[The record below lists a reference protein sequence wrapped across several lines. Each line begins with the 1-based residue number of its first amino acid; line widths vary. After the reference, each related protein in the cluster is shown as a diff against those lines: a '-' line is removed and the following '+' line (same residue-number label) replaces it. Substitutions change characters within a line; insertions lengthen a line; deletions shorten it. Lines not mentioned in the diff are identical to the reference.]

1 MALTPTKDETE
12 DDEQGLIASTIDL
25 ALTPIRPFISRPALR
40 TYLKTFLLLSTALVL
55 FAAACTAYATFYWN
69 YVPALGFER
78 EAWLQFDDVHG
89 TFADIRREGNGEAG
103 LVKGTVTHP
112 WAEVD
117 LRGEVV
123 SQQGYDVVIEV
134 TMPRTQ
140 GNREAGNWMLD
151 VSLLASPTR
160 TSGDSEVLARS
171 RRPAIMTYRSSPTEL
186 VHRLASL
193 PRSLVSTQQSEA
205 ETLVLPVFDQV
216 SFPKGTANLPST
228 LRLELQ
234 SPRRLEIY
242 AVLVKFR
249 ARFRGLRWLMYNHRI
264 LSAFIFTSAFW
275 GVEVVVAGIVWLL
288 VASKLGGSSEKVHSS
303 KTEQRGR
310 IKHEH
315 DDDDGGVGMSDAER
329 QFPTLSSQA
338 PLRYRA
344 VKVEGPGVVKI
355 EAEEEISVQD
365 LRDALP
371 VGGEA
376 DDEDEDADL
385 FLDSGIGTSLESSN
399 TRPGGSVRKRRSKE
413 SGPPGPVGDGGW

>member
-55 FAAACTAYATFYWN
+55 FGAACAAYATFYWN

-89 TFADIRREGNGEAG
+89 TSARIGSEGKGAAG
-103 LVKGTVTHP
+103 LEERIVKHP

-123 SQQGYDVVIEV
+123 SQQGYDVVVEI

-160 TSGDSEVLARS
+160 TSGDTEVLARS

-205 ETLVLPVFDQV
+205 ETLVLPIFDQV

-242 AVLVKFR
+242 TVLVKFR

-264 LSAFIFTSAFW
+264 LSAFIFISAFW

-288 VASKLGGSSEKVHSS
+288 VASKLGGSSDKVHNG
-303 KTEQRGR
+303 KTEPRGR

-315 DDDDGGVGMSDAER
+315 EDDDGGIGMSDTER
-329 QFPTLSSQA
+329 QFPTLSSQ
-338 PLRYRA
+338 
-344 VKVEGPGVVKI
+344 
-355 EAEEEISVQD
+355 
-365 LRDALP
+365 
-371 VGGEA
+371 
-376 DDEDEDADL
+376 
-385 FLDSGIGTSLESSN
+385 
-399 TRPGGSVRKRRSKE
+399 
-413 SGPPGPVGDGGW
+413 

>member
-1 MALTPTKDETE
+1 MALTPTKGETE

-25 ALTPIRPFISRPALR
+25 ALTPIRPFVSRPALR
-40 TYLKTFLLLSTALVL
+40 TYLKSFLLLSAALVL
-55 FAAACTAYATFYWN
+55 FGAACTAYATFYWN

-78 EAWLQFDDVHG
+78 EAWLQFDDVHDASVG
-89 TFADIRREGNGEAG
+89 TGRERESSHGQ
-103 LVKGTVTHP
+103 VQGTITHP

-123 SQQGYDVVIEV
+123 SQQGYDVVVEI

-205 ETLVLPVFDQV
+205 ETLVLSVFNQV
-216 SFPKGTANLPST
+216 SFPKGSTNLPST

-242 AVLVKFR
+242 SVLVKFR

-264 LSAFIFTSAFW
+264 LSAFIFISAFW

-288 VASKLGGSSEKVHSS
+288 VASKFGGPSDNVHSG

-310 IKHEH
+310 VKHEYN
-315 DDDDGGVGMSDAER
+315 DDGEV
-329 QFPTLSSQA
+329 
-338 PLRYRA
+338 
-344 VKVEGPGVVKI
+344 
-355 EAEEEISVQD
+355 
-365 LRDALP
+365 
-371 VGGEA
+371 
-376 DDEDEDADL
+376 
-385 FLDSGIGTSLESSN
+385 
-399 TRPGGSVRKRRSKE
+399 
-413 SGPPGPVGDGGW
+413 